1 MKLDKFSM
9 GVGDRFEHQGKAQLQ
24 AIQKFQSEGV
34 DVAPVW
40 NKSHREHEIIGT
52 EPASVKKEA
61 EAAVKALDW
70 KGNYYIDA
78 DHIGFDNVDL
88 FLDSSNYFTL
98 DVADMIG
105 TEAEQGEIDSFV
117 NKYKQYANKND
128 LPDELKSHNISDQD
142 IEEIAGKYLQ
152 AVKEA
157 GKIYRHIKSEKG
169 DGNFVTEVSMDETEN
184 PQTPV
189 EMFFI
194 LAAIAEEGIPA
205 QTIAP
210 KFSGEFYKGIDY
222 VGDVSAFRKEFKAD
236 LKVIEYAVAEFDLPE
251 NLKISIHSGSDKFS
265 IYKPIKELLQETGAG
280 LHIKTAGTTWL
291 EELHGLILS
300 GKEGLNYARNIYKQA
315 LKRIDELS
323 APYADVINIDNKEL
337 PSASKIEEASAQEF
351 SDMLVNDV
359 SNPKYNIHLR
369 QLLHL
374 SYKLPAENLSN
385 YYSLL
390 ENNEDVVAD
399 QVTKNIYRHISQIF
413 PEK

>member
-1 MKLDKFSM
+1 MKLDKYSM
-9 GVGDRFEHQGKAQLQ
+9 GIGDRFGHQGKAQLR
-24 AIQKFQSEGV
+24 AIQKFQNEGV
-34 DVAPVW
+34 HVAPVW

-78 DHIGFDNVDL
+78 DHIGLDNVDL

-105 TEAEQGEIDSFV
+105 TEAEQSEIDSFV

-236 LKVIEYAVAEFDLPE
+236 LEVIEYAVAEFDLPE

-323 APYADVINIDNKEL
+323 TPYADVINIDNKQL
-337 PSASKIEEASAQEF
+337 PSAAEIEAASAQEF

-359 SNPKYNIHLR
+359 NNPNYNIHLR

-374 SYKLPAENLSN
+374 SYKLPAENLSH

-390 ENNEDVVAD
+390 ENNEDIVAD

>member
-1 MKLDKFSM
+1 MKLDKFTM
-9 GVGDRFEHQGKAQLQ
+9 GIGDRFEHQGRAQLR

-34 DVAPVW
+34 HVAPVW

-52 EPASVKKEA
+52 KPISVKKEA

-78 DHIGFDNVDL
+78 DHIGLDNVDL

-105 TEAEQGEIDSFV
+105 TEAEQSEIDSFV
-117 NKYKQYANKND
+117 SKYKKYADKND
-128 LPDELKSHNISDQD
+128 LPDELKSHNISEQD
-142 IEEIAGKYLQ
+142 ITEIAGKYLQ
-152 AVKEA
+152 AIKEA

-169 DGNFVTEVSMDETEN
+169 EGNFVTEVSMDETEN

-189 EMFFI
+189 EMLFI

-222 VGDVSAFRKEFKAD
+222 VGDVSAFRKEFKSD
-236 LKVIEYAVAEFDLPE
+236 LEVIEYAVSEFNLPE

-265 IYKPIKELLQETGAG
+265 IYKPIKELLQKTGAG

-300 GKEGLNYARNIYKQA
+300 GKEGLNYARKIYKQA
-315 LKRIDELS
+315 LERIDELS
-323 APYADVINIDNKEL
+323 GPYADVINIDNNKL
-337 PSASKIEEASAQEF
+337 PSGSEIEAASAQEF
-351 SDMLVNDV
+351 SDMLVNDIN
-359 SNPKYNIHLR
+359 NPKYNIHLR

-374 SYKLPAENLSN
+374 SYKLPAENLAN
-385 YYSLL
+385 YYNLL
-390 ENNEDVVAD
+390 EKNQDIVGD